1 MSWILKRLQSYTD
14 RYLSTKVVFIVDILV
29 SLAASLCTIFL
40 IHVLNH
46 DVMDFDQT
54 TLWFVASLVLS
65 GFFFYL
71 FRTFGIIIRHSTLK
85 QLVRFVYATFSKSFF
100 LAFVYG
106 CSFGF
111 RWLVLA
117 LAGLEFPSDAQA
129 GDDSRV

>member
-54 TLWFVASLVLS
+54 TLWFGASLVLS

-85 QLVRFVYATFSKSFF
+85 QLVRFVYATFSKSAF
-100 LAFVYG
+100 LAFV
-106 CSFGF
+106 
-111 RWLVLA
+111 
-117 LAGLEFPSDAQA
+117 
-129 GDDSRV
+129 